1 MTEAAFLNAVG
12 LFLIGLVR
20 FSGFFIFTPVFA
32 ETFIP
37 MAIKGGLSGLCALII
52 LPHLIA
58 TQTLPVLSIPEY
70 GIMAVKELA
79 LGFALGYMI
88 IVVSSIMRMAG
99 GIIGMQ
105 IGFSFVQVADPSS
118 NQGLGIVSEFFQ
130 LAGTL
135 IFLVIGG
142 HLVVLEAFF
151 KSFDMVPLAG
161 LIINGSIVEEVM
173 LYTRMIFVC
182 GLQIAMPVI
191 AVILVGD
198 VALGIIARTV
208 PKMNIFQL
216 GFSLKIIG
224 GLSVLILLMPFVKDI
239 VHHLINL
246 SLEKAFLLLSKMG

>member
-12 LFLIGLVR
+12 LFLLGLLR
-20 FSGFFIFTPVFA
+20 FSGFFLYTPVFA

-37 MAIKGGLSGLCALII
+37 AQVKAGISAICALII
-52 LPHLIA
+52 LPHLIS
-58 TQTLPVLSIPEY
+58 TQTLPLLSIPEY
-70 GIMAVKELA
+70 GVMAVKELA
-79 LGFALGYMI
+79 LGFALSYMVM
-88 IVVSSIMRMAG
+88 VVSATMRMAG

-105 IGFSFVQVADPSS
+105 VGFSFVQVADPSS

-135 IFLVIGG
+135 VFLVIGG
-142 HLVVLEAFF
+142 HLMLLEAFF

-161 LIINGSIVEEVM
+161 LVINGGIVEEIM

-182 GLQIAMPVI
+182 GLQISMPVVAI
-191 AVILVGD
+191 ILVGD

-216 GFSLKIIG
+216 GFALKIIAG
-224 GLSVLILLMPFVKDI
+224 LWVMMVIMPYLNDIVKYLLGLSM
-239 VHHLINL
+239 
-246 SLEKAFLLLSKMG
+246 EKVYLLLGEMA